1 MNKFYNTSDC
11 ARNSKSSMWIYVRTR
26 ILITNEKM
34 TGLIFFLVL
43 ISAVDMRHEFE
54 RPSRIVAIKQ
64 GRIQGK
70 VRDLPLQG
78 VSSSGD
84 DIDDTYRYDIKIK
97 MIYHSH
103 LWCIYIYISFRVK
116 VLLLYSRQVE
126 VFRGI
131 PFAAPPIQSLRFMP
145 PVTATKWR
153 NVKQAVEFGPVCPQ
167 QPPQI
172 RNESAAL
179 QNMGKGRLRALKQIV
194 PQLKNQSEDCLY
206 LNVYAPL
213 SGKNHIS

>member
-1 MNKFYNTSDC
+1 M
-11 ARNSKSSMWIYVRTR
+11 RTR

-84 DIDDTYRYDIKIK
+84 DIDDTYRYDIKIE
-97 MIYHSH
+97 MISHSH
-103 LWCIYIYISFRVK
+103 FHHIIMYVSFRVRK
-116 VLLLYSRQVE
+116 FFCFIVGKLRYFVGFLLLLHQYNHL
-126 VFRGI
+126 G
-131 PFAAPPIQSLRFMP
+131 L
-145 PVTATKWR
+145 
-153 NVKQAVEFGPVCPQ
+153 
-167 QPPQI
+167 
-172 RNESAAL
+172 
-179 QNMGKGRLRALKQIV
+179 
-194 PQLKNQSEDCLY
+194 CL
-206 LNVYAPL
+206 L
-213 SGKNHIS
+213 

>member
-1 MNKFYNTSDC
+1 
-11 ARNSKSSMWIYVRTR
+11 
-26 ILITNEKM
+26 
-34 TGLIFFLVL
+34 
-43 ISAVDMRHEFE
+43 
-54 RPSRIVAIKQ
+54 
-64 GRIQGK
+64 
-70 VRDLPLQG
+70 
-78 VSSSGD
+78 
-84 DIDDTYRYDIKIK
+84 
-97 MIYHSH
+97 
-103 LWCIYIYISFRVK
+103 
-116 VLLLYSRQVE
+116 
-126 VFRGI
+126 
-131 PFAAPPIQSLRFMP
+131 MP

-213 SGKNHIS
+213 SGKNHISKFQNINFLFSFIITRDNPLQYHVVFYHTTVHC

>member
-1 MNKFYNTSDC
+1 
-11 ARNSKSSMWIYVRTR
+11 
-26 ILITNEKM
+26 
-34 TGLIFFLVL
+34 
-43 ISAVDMRHEFE
+43 
-54 RPSRIVAIKQ
+54 
-64 GRIQGK
+64 
-70 VRDLPLQG
+70 
-78 VSSSGD
+78 
-84 DIDDTYRYDIKIK
+84 
-97 MIYHSH
+97 
-103 LWCIYIYISFRVK
+103 
-116 VLLLYSRQVE
+116 
-126 VFRGI
+126 
-131 PFAAPPIQSLRFMP
+131 MP

-213 SGKNHIS
+213 SGKNHILKFQNVNFLFFIYHYSR

>member
-1 MNKFYNTSDC
+1 
-11 ARNSKSSMWIYVRTR
+11 
-26 ILITNEKM
+26 
-34 TGLIFFLVL
+34 
-43 ISAVDMRHEFE
+43 
-54 RPSRIVAIKQ
+54 
-64 GRIQGK
+64 
-70 VRDLPLQG
+70 
-78 VSSSGD
+78 
-84 DIDDTYRYDIKIK
+84 
-97 MIYHSH
+97 
-103 LWCIYIYISFRVK
+103 
-116 VLLLYSRQVE
+116 
-126 VFRGI
+126 
-131 PFAAPPIQSLRFMP
+131 MP

-213 SGKNHIS
+213 SGKNHISKFQNVNFLFFSFIITRDNPLQYHFVFYHTTVHC

>member
-1 MNKFYNTSDC
+1 M
-11 ARNSKSSMWIYVRTR
+11 RTR

-84 DIDDTYRYDIKIK
+84 DIDDTYRYDIEIK
-97 MIYHSH
+97 MISHSH
-103 LWCIYIYISFRVK
+103 LYFFIRIDISYRVIFFCFIVGK
-116 VLLLYSRQVE
+116 LRYFVGFLLL
-126 VFRGI
+126 
-131 PFAAPPIQSLRFMP
+131 L
-145 PVTATKWR
+145 
-153 NVKQAVEFGPVCPQ
+153 
-167 QPPQI
+167 
-172 RNESAAL
+172 L
-179 QNMGKGRLRALKQIV
+179 QYNHLGL
-194 PQLKNQSEDCLY
+194 CL
-206 LNVYAPL
+206 L
-213 SGKNHIS
+213 

>member
-1 MNKFYNTSDC
+1 
-11 ARNSKSSMWIYVRTR
+11 
-26 ILITNEKM
+26 M

-103 LWCIYIYISFRVK
+103 LHHNCNTDVYIYI
-116 VLLLYSRQVE
+116 
-126 VFRGI
+126 I
-131 PFAAPPIQSLRFMP
+131 
-145 PVTATKWR
+145 
-153 NVKQAVEFGPVCPQ
+153 
-167 QPPQI
+167 
-172 RNESAAL
+172 
-179 QNMGKGRLRALKQIV
+179 
-194 PQLKNQSEDCLY
+194 
-206 LNVYAPL
+206 
-213 SGKNHIS
+213 